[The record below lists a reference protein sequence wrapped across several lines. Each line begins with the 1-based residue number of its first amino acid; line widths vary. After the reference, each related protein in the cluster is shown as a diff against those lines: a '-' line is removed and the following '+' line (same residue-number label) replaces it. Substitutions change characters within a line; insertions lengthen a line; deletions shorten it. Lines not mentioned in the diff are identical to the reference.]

1 MKGDFSRWRT
11 GTSRNFNGILPQQGK
26 VLLDSDGIAQTMLAN
41 DWQQT
46 AARDWVGA
54 GAGVPQSEPNSFMI
68 TNAALPAGGE
78 VTLTVD
84 TGRIWAD
91 GLLVRLAGP
100 SHAASVSR
108 TATWLEPPIVPNQ
121 GSAADVAEGAVD
133 TVVLE
138 VWQRAVN
145 GFSMPDALMEPA
157 LGGPDTAERLQT
169 ECAFRLARLAAGQ
182 TCASLKYD
190 ESSRGTLNASLVPT
204 VTISGD
210 CPLEATGGYSGFEHQ
225 LYRIEI
231 ADTSAAFK
239 EFKWSRVNA
248 GLVGRGTFDPTTQA
262 ITIDANAAAIN
273 SYSNGENQSG
283 FYLEI
288 EQHDSALGYTRVIA
302 GASATLNA
310 GVLQLTA
317 TPHFGNYPTAAGDL
331 FFRLWDGIAALSAY
345 PVVTA
350 PTAPTVLESGI
361 QLQFAA
367 EATASYFPGD
377 YWMFPV
383 RAQGI
388 ANPSVLIN
396 SERPQ
401 GIRYHRVPLAE
412 ITWAS
417 DGAGGFVAGTIEDC
431 REPMHPITQT
441 QGCCTHRVGDGVE
454 SFGEFTSIQDAIDAL
469 PDWGGEICILPGRY
483 FENVVIYRR
492 NDVVI
497 HGCGWQTRVASA
509 SLAPNAAGTAP
520 PLFGKQQQ
528 ASGMAAVFTVI
539 NSAHIQFRSFA
550 IEAAE
555 SEAGIL
561 IDGEDLEIQP
571 QNPQLRI
578 LRRMS
583 LSRLRRVVDTAIE
596 EMVITAAQAPAIL
609 AVRATHLA
617 ICDNRVVMSDERS
630 SWPAIFVSGSLIHV
644 ERNVVTLASTATI
657 VRFLPDTVANEINLK
672 LPDPKGDVRHPGG
685 IQIGGPSANVYVL
698 CNEIAGGSRNGVT
711 LGSLIAVDA
720 NQNPTG
726 GWIGVIVENGDNCCT
741 GGLTVTGGGTTSG
754 GGTTYINA
762 GPLTNINIEENIISS
777 MGLCGIGPVA
787 YFDFVTQFEVI
798 SIEGLSIT
806 GNTITDTVKRAID
819 NSKATALTALM
830 GIGAITVPDVSS
842 LVIRDNAITNFGENP
857 GVQVSGIFILLCEG
871 LEIARNRIF
880 ETRDW
885 TQAST
890 ENANAHMVS
899 GGIIVMFAT
908 PPTAAAATLAYS
920 NPIHEPGV
928 PAVRIAENTVRVAL
942 GQGLVLIGTG
952 PTAIVNNHFA
962 TGGAIA
968 ASSFQLAQTVC
979 ILNLGKPIE
988 LSAAASSNPS
998 SMVEGIQSGN
1008 FNGQVAGAADFSGVS
1023 NGTVLFTNNTC
1034 QLEARESGQSEMA
1047 SVFVYTADSLI
1058 FSNNATWLD
1067 AARLSA
1073 WIDVLLLAF
1082 TVQVTGNRLQ
1092 EPVGSVLISGFTI
1105 GAFNITAHN
1114 ISTAC
1119 LLALPANAVKD
1130 GNIVLL
1136 DAAGGEK
1143 CTRVFGSLAV
1153 AKT

>member
-54 GAGVPQSEPNSFMI
+54 GAGVPQSAPNSFMI

-91 GLLVRLAGP
+91 GLLVRLVGP

-121 GSAADVAEGAVD
+121 VSVADVAVGAVD

-145 GFSMPDALMEPA
+145 GFSMPDALIEPA

-273 SYSNGENQSG
+273 SYGNSENQTS

-288 EQHDSALGYTRVIA
+288 EHYDSALGYSHVIA
-302 GASATLNA
+302 GANATLNA
-310 GVLQLTA
+310 GGLQLAA
-317 TPHFGNYPTAAGDL
+317 TPRFGSYPTAAGDL

-350 PTAPTVLESGI
+350 PTTPTVLESGI

-396 SERPQ
+396 SEQPQ

-412 ITWAS
+412 IMWAS

-483 FENVVIYRR
+483 FENVVIYGR

-509 SLAPNAAGTAP
+509 SLAPNAAGAAP

-550 IEAAE
+550 IETAE

-561 IDGEDLEIQP
+561 IDGEDLEIQSR
-571 QNPQLRI
+571 NPRVRI
-578 LRRMS
+578 LRRMPQ
-583 LSRLRRVVDTAIE
+583 SRLRRV
-596 EMVITAAQAPAIL
+596 
-609 AVRATHLA
+609 
-617 ICDNRVVMSDERS
+617 
-630 SWPAIFVSGSLIHV
+630 
-644 ERNVVTLASTATI
+644 
-657 VRFLPDTVANEINLK
+657 
-672 LPDPKGDVRHPGG
+672 
-685 IQIGGPSANVYVL
+685 
-698 CNEIAGGSRNGVT
+698 
-711 LGSLIAVDA
+711 
-720 NQNPTG
+720 
-726 GWIGVIVENGDNCCT
+726 
-741 GGLTVTGGGTTSG
+741 
-754 GGTTYINA
+754 
-762 GPLTNINIEENIISS
+762 
-777 MGLCGIGPVA
+777 
-787 YFDFVTQFEVI
+787 
-798 SIEGLSIT
+798 
-806 GNTITDTVKRAID
+806 
-819 NSKATALTALM
+819 
-830 GIGAITVPDVSS
+830 
-842 LVIRDNAITNFGENP
+842 
-857 GVQVSGIFILLCEG
+857 
-871 LEIARNRIF
+871 
-880 ETRDW
+880 
-885 TQAST
+885 
-890 ENANAHMVS
+890 
-899 GGIIVMFAT
+899 
-908 PPTAAAATLAYS
+908 
-920 NPIHEPGV
+920 
-928 PAVRIAENTVRVAL
+928 
-942 GQGLVLIGTG
+942 
-952 PTAIVNNHFA
+952 
-962 TGGAIA
+962 
-968 ASSFQLAQTVC
+968 
-979 ILNLGKPIE
+979 
-988 LSAAASSNPS
+988 
-998 SMVEGIQSGN
+998 
-1008 FNGQVAGAADFSGVS
+1008 
-1023 NGTVLFTNNTC
+1023 
-1034 QLEARESGQSEMA
+1034 
-1047 SVFVYTADSLI
+1047 
-1058 FSNNATWLD
+1058 
-1067 AARLSA
+1067 
-1073 WIDVLLLAF
+1073 
-1082 TVQVTGNRLQ
+1082 
-1092 EPVGSVLISGFTI
+1092 
-1105 GAFNITAHN
+1105 
-1114 ISTAC
+1114 
-1119 LLALPANAVKD
+1119 
-1130 GNIVLL
+1130 
-1136 DAAGGEK
+1136 
-1143 CTRVFGSLAV
+1143 
-1153 AKT
+1153 